1 MQRLKKN
8 EMRVLHAIFIGEN
21 PTRARIARRTR
32 LSLVKVSSILKTL
45 SRQGYI
51 EQAGKARNRNGR
63 PSVLY
68 QVRPELACA
77 LGVSLA
83 QGDRFQI
90 VALNGARRVILRRDC
105 PLELPEDPAS
115 HAQAL
120 LDRLVEE
127 LERIRRTELPVGRP
141 PVALGLALPGMVDT
155 RKGSWLLGLQL
166 TGISNVPVVS
176 LLSERLGLPV
186 FIDDVARCLALLE
199 LRQGLGRRCRSFVL
213 VYLGLGMG
221 AGIVI
226 DRKLYLGHH
235 GLAGEIGHI
244 EHPDNAYRCSCN
256 AVGCLETM
264 VSATG
269 IQRVFKDR
277 LAEGVSSSLQ
287 REPGELNLEA
297 ILEAARAGDRF
308 TRTTLLEIGGFLGHS
323 CAMLIKM
330 FNPQRLIISGRGSM
344 FREFFEEP
352 VEQVI
357 HRRVLP
363 EMLADYRTVFADYDP
378 YQESQGAALAAM
390 SRYLE
395 HRLRSL
401 AGNPQAPA

>member
-1 MQRLKKN
+1 MNVMQALNTR
-8 EMRVLHAIFIGEN
+8 EMRVLHAIFSSES
-21 PTRARIARRTR
+21 PTRTRIARRTR

-45 SRQGYI
+45 GHQGYI
-51 EQAGKARNRNGR
+51 EQAGKARKGNGR

-68 QVRPELACA
+68 RVRPELACT

-83 QGDRFQI
+83 QADRLQI
-90 VALNGARRVILRRDC
+90 VALDGAKRVILRRER
-105 PLELPEDPAS
+105 PLELLEEPAS
-115 HAQAL
+115 HAPAL
-120 LDRLVEE
+120 LDQIVAE
-127 LERIRRTELPVGRP
+127 LERIRRTELPAARP
-141 PVALGLALPGMVDT
+141 PLAVGLALPGLVDT
-155 RKGSWLLGLQL
+155 RKGTWLLGLHL
-166 TGISNVPVVS
+166 TGIAHVPIAG
-176 LLSERLGLPV
+176 LLRERLGLPV
-186 FIDDVARCLALLE
+186 FIDDVARCLAVYE
-199 LRQGLGRRCRSFVL
+199 LHHGRGRRCRSFVL
-213 VYLGLGMG
+213 LYLGLGLG

-226 DRKLYLGHH
+226 DRRLYLGHH

-244 EHPDNAYRCSCN
+244 EHVDNAYRCSCG

-277 LAEGVSSSLQ
+277 LAEGVISSLQ

-308 TRTTLLEIGGFLGHS
+308 TRTTLQEIGGFLGHS

-330 FNPQRLIISGRGSM
+330 FNPQSLIISGRGSM
-344 FREFFEEP
+344 FREFFEQS

-363 EMLADYRTVFADYDP
+363 EMLVDCRTVFADYDP
-378 YQESQGAALAAM
+378 YQEAQGAALASM
-390 SRYLE
+390 SRFLE
-395 HRLRSL
+395 HRLRS
-401 AGNPQAPA
+401 PALTP